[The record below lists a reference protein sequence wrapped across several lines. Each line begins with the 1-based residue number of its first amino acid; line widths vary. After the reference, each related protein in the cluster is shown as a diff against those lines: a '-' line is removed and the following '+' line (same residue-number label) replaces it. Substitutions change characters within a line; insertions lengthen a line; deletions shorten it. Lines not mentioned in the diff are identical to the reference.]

1 MVEQYWLAQTSK
13 VMTGNK
19 DESII
24 GKQVDKY
31 PSSPK
36 HCLYET
42 IDVCKHT
49 QVSIMAC
56 MPVYRLIYFCHSG

>member
-36 HCLYET
+36 HCLYEIINDLQT
-42 IDVCKHT
+42 HT
-49 QVSIMAC
+49 GEYYGMHAC
-56 MPVYRLIYFCHSG
+56 I